1 MRIAIAGGTGTVG
14 RLVTREVERRGHD
27 AVVLARSV
35 GVDLATGS
43 GLVGML
49 DGADAVIDAASVA
62 TMSAKDATAF
72 FRAASGTLLAAAE
85 RAGVRHAV
93 LLSIVG
99 IDRIPH
105 AYYAGKLAQE
115 EEYSRASVPVSV
127 VRATQFH
134 EFAGQ
139 VAAQARVGPLQ
150 LAPRARVQ
158 PIAADAVASHLVSL
172 AEGDPQGRS
181 TDVAGPQE
189 EQLSRMVREWERHA
203 GHRRPVLPVDIPSA
217 QMRGMRRGLA
227 LPGPDALILGPRFA
241 DWLSRR

>member
-14 RLVTREVERRGHD
+14 RLVTREAERRGHD

-35 GVDLATGS
+35 GVDLVTGE
-43 GLVGML
+43 GLDGAL
-49 DGADAVIDAASVA
+49 DGADAVIDTTSIG
-62 TMSAKDATAF
+62 TLRAKDATAF
-72 FRAASGTLLAAAE
+72 FRAASGALLAAAAQ
-85 RAGVRHAV
+85 AGVGHAL

-105 AYYAGKLAQE
+105 GYYAGKLAQE
-115 EEYSRASVPVSV
+115 EEYARSGVPVSL

-139 VAAQARVGPLQ
+139 VAAQARFGPVQ

-158 PIAADAVASHLVSL
+158 PIAADDVATHLVSL
-172 AEGDPQGRS
+172 AEGEPQGRS
-181 TDVAGPQE
+181 RDIAGPRE
-189 EQLSRMVREWERHA
+189 ERLSEMVREWERHA
-203 GHRRPVLPVDIPSA
+203 GRRGPVWAIDLPSA

-227 LPGPDALILGPRFA
+227 LPGPDALVLGPRFS
-241 DWLSRR
+241 DWLRRQ